1 VESNRYGEQTSLRVL
16 RSRSPPCRQ
25 AEPTERLTDSNPKLL
40 RPRAAHNTRL
50 ATRAQRSLRPRTN
63 RGVPRVAWRRG
74 GQGACGPRPPT
85 TIRSRHTTTTAFF
98 FVASPPWNA
107 LQKNRSPF
115 WPDPASFIK
124 RAPRT
129 GRIITARAIGSH
141 RSPARLSLAPVSHA
155 CGL

>member
-40 RPRAAHNTRL
+40 RPRAAHNARL

-74 GQGACGPRPPT
+74 GQGAWGPRPPT

-98 FVASPPWNA
+98 FGAEGVNA

-124 RAPRT
+124 RAPCT
-129 GRIITARAIGSH
+129 GRIRTERAIGSH
-141 RSPARLSLAPVSHA
+141 RSPARQSLAPVSHA